1 MRLLPCLA
9 VLLLSFPSLVFPSLV
24 AAEGDYA
31 GAWVATL
38 CPAKEQP
45 SSGKCSN
52 FVLELLQQE
61 SRVCGAHV
69 FATAGAA
76 QMDEGPAPSVVGEV
90 ASGTA
95 NGVVVSGR
103 GTPPARLQVE
113 LALRDGALYWKRL
126 DNPPGDHLL
135 PRKAKLTR
143 AKGKTLFAPFFM
155 QELQAM
161 CSLHFNAV
169 RQQEP
174 PRPAPGS

>member
-1 MRLLPCLA
+1 MRLLSSLA
-9 VLLLSFPSLVFPSLV
+9 VLLFSLPSFA

-61 SRVCGAHV
+61 NRVCGAHV
-69 FATAGAA
+69 FTTAGAA
-76 QMDEGPAPSVVGEV
+76 EMDEGPAPSVVGEV
-90 ASGTA
+90 AGETA
-95 NGVVVSGR
+95 TGVAVSGR
-103 GTPPARLQVE
+103 GTPPVRLQVE
-113 LALRDGALYWKRL
+113 LTLMDGALHWKRL
-126 DNPPGDHLL
+126 DNPPGDYLL

-143 AKGKTLFAPFFM
+143 AKGKSLFAPFFV
-155 QELQAM
+155 QELQSM
-161 CSLHFNAV
+161 CSLHFNAA

-174 PRPAPGS
+174 PRPEPAR